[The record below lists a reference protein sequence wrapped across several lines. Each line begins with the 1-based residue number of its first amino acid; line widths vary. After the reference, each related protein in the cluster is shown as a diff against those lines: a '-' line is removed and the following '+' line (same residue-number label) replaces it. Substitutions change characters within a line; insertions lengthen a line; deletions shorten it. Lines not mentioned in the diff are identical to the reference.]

1 MTILEQMPW
10 AAEYA
15 ALKELAKAAEIAGFT
30 SEERARYE
38 RSLKTFNDNVAIA
51 YRQREEGLE
60 EGLEKGRAEGR
71 AEERTLVAQKMKQ
84 KGMSTEVISELTGLS
99 AEEIEKL

>member
-51 YRQREEGLE
+51 YRQREEGRE
-60 EGLEKGRAEGR
+60 EGR

-84 KGMSTEVISELTGLS
+84 KGMSADDISELTGLS